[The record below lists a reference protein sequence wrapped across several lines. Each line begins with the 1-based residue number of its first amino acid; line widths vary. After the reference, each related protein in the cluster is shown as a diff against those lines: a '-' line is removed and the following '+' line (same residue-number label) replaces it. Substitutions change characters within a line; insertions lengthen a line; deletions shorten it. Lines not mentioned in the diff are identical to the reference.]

1 MPNIRSFKELKVWQR
16 SMDAAVAVFELSKR
30 FPDAEKYSFTDQVRR
45 ASQSVPSNI
54 SEAWR
59 KRRYAAAFVS
69 KLNDSE
75 GEAAETQTRL
85 ELGRRFGYV
94 AAADAARLDQEYEE
108 ILAMLTD
115 MASHPEQWTL
125 RK

>member
-1 MPNIRSFKELKVWQR
+1 MANIRSFKELKVWQC
-16 SMDAAVAVFELSKR
+16 SMEAAAAMFELSKK
-30 FPDAEKYSFTDQVRR
+30 FPDTERYSFTDQIRL

-54 SEAWR
+54 AEAWR

-69 KLNDSE
+69 KLNDAE
-75 GEAAETQTRL
+75 GEAAEVQTRL
-85 ELGRRFGYV
+85 ELGRRFGYLTR
-94 AAADAARLDQEYEE
+94 ADAARLDQEYEE

-125 RK
+125 R

>member
-1 MPNIRSFKELKVWQR
+1 MANIRSFKELKVWQR
-16 SMDAAVAVFELSKR
+16 SMEAVVAIFELSKK
-30 FPDAEKYSFTDQVRR
+30 FPHEEKYSFTDQIRR
-45 ASQSVPSNI
+45 ASQSYPSNI

-75 GEAAETQTRL
+75 GEAAEVQTRL

-94 AAADAARLDQEYEE
+94 APAEAARLDQEYEE

-125 RK
+125 R